1 MRMKDKVTV
10 ITGGASGLGA
20 EFGIFFAEHGS
31 AIVVADINKENIDK
45 IVDQIKAN
53 GGDAIGVVADV
64 TKADDMKRLYKTCEE
79 KYGRLDALF
88 NGAGIAPLGNV
99 VEIEEEAWDRTI
111 AINLKGTFL
120 SCKYAIPLMIKSGG
134 GAILNAGSVTTFSG
148 DSLSCAYPAS
158 KSALRTFTKNIA
170 LSFVKDGIRA
180 NCICPGH
187 TLTPMVK
194 ALYDKDE
201 ELKNKLLAKYPMGR
215 LAEPREIA
223 QAALFMLSDE
233 SSFVTGTE
241 LVVDGGFL
249 AK

>member
-10 ITGGASGLGA
+10 IIGGASGLGA
-20 EFGIFFAEHGS
+20 EFAAYFSEHGS
-31 AIVVADINKENIDK
+31 SIVVADINQVNIDK
-45 IVDQIKAN
+45 VVDQIKAK
-53 GGDAIGVVADV
+53 GGDTIGVVADV
-64 TKADDMKRLYKTCEE
+64 TKAEDMKRLYDTCE
-79 KYGRLDALF
+79 KQYGRLDALF

-99 VEIEEEAWDRTI
+99 VDISEEDWDRTI

-120 SCKYAIPLMIKSGG
+120 SCKYAIPLMVRSGG

-158 KSALRTFTKNIA
+158 KSALLTLTKNIA

-187 TLTPMVK
+187 TLTPMVRT
-194 ALYDKDE
+194 LYDENQDLKDA
-201 ELKNKLLAKYPMGR
+201 LLAKYPMGR

>member
-1 MRMKDKVTV
+1 MKDKVTV
-10 ITGGASGLGA
+10 IIGGASGLGA
-20 EFGIFFAEHGS
+20 EFAVFFAEHGS
-31 AIVVADINKENIDK
+31 SIVVADINKDSIDIIVDK
-45 IVDQIKAN
+45 IKAA
-53 GGDAIGVVADV
+53 GGNALGVVADV
-64 TKADDMKRLYKTCEE
+64 TKADDMKRLYATCEE
-79 KYGRLDALF
+79 KFGRLDALF

-99 VEIEEEAWDRTI
+99 VDIEEEAWDRTI
-111 AINLKGTFL
+111 EINLKGTFL

-158 KSALRTFTKNIA
+158 KSALLTFTKNMA
-170 LSFVKDGIRA
+170 LSYVKDGIRA
-180 NCICPGH
+180 NCLCPGH
-187 TLTPMVK
+187 TLTPMVR
-194 ALYDKDE
+194 ALYDDNK
-201 ELKNKLLAKYPMGR
+201 ELKDALIAKYPMGR

-241 LVVDGGFL
+241 LIVDGGFL

>member
-1 MRMKDKVTV
+1 MRMKDKITV
-10 ITGGASGLGA
+10 IIGGASGLGE
-20 EFGIFFAEHGS
+20 EFAAYFSQHGS
-31 AIVVADINKENIDK
+31 SVIVADIDRKNIDRVVGK
-45 IVDQIKAN
+45 INAG
-53 GGDAIGVVADV
+53 GGDCIGVVADV
-64 TKADDMKRLYKTCEE
+64 TEAEDMKRLYHTCEQR
-79 KYGRLDALF
+79 YGRLDALF

-99 VEIEEEAWDRTI
+99 VDITEEDWDRTI
-111 AINLKGTFL
+111 EINLKGTFL

-134 GAILNAGSVTTFSG
+134 GAILNAGSITTFSG

-158 KSALRTFTKNIA
+158 KSALLTLTKNIA

-187 TLTPMVK
+187 TLTPMVS
-194 ALYDKDE
+194 ALYDE
-201 ELKNKLLAKYPMGR
+201 NLELKEALLAKYPMGR
-215 LAEPREIA
+215 FAEPREIA